1 MLQDVQELRGNN
13 WVPRQRQEQSL
24 KTIDQVRGRGREGG
38 GGREK
43 RERGEEG
50 RERWRER
57 ERRAGQMKWD
67 GVRDVI
73 VVVQI
78 SERGRGVRGNSS
90 HDN

>member
-1 MLQDVQELRGNN
+1 
-13 WVPRQRQEQSL
+13 
-24 KTIDQVRGRGREGG
+24 
-38 GGREK
+38 
-43 RERGEEG
+43 
-50 RERWRER
+50 
-57 ERRAGQMKWD
+57 MKWD